1 MIIDIRVDPDLWR
14 NSILPEGFIEHWLR
28 PDGARVE
35 AGDPIAAIRIEESL
49 HELAAPAHGH
59 LHILQKDNAVIE
71 PGMVIGEILRSVLK
85 RRASSISETAA
96 RRSLGPSGCHG

>member
-1 MIIDIRVDPDLWR
+1 MITDIRVDPGLWR
-14 NSILPEGFIEHWLR
+14 NSMLPEGFIEHWLR

-49 HELAAPAHGH
+49 HELAAPSRGR

-71 PGMVIGEILRSVLK
+71 PGMVIGEIVRNLP
-85 RRASSISETAA
+85 AA
-96 RRSLGPSGCHG
+96 G